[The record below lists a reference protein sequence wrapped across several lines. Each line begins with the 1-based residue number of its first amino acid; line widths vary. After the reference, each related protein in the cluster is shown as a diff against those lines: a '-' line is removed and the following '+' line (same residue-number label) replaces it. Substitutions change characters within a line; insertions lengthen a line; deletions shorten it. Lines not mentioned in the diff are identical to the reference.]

1 MAEDATAQ
9 RRTTNPRTVIAWT
22 VGRTVAAAL
31 MIAAVGGSLQISV
44 GSGIFVFWNFFGY
57 FTIQNNLIGATALL
71 VAAHFTGKA
80 RPQWVEF
87 LRVSAAVYLGIV
99 VTVYWILLAPTENE
113 LTHWTNLILHLLSG
127 VFLVIDWLL
136 EGPREGLPLRRVWI
150 VLMYPI
156 AWLAVVLI
164 RGATDGWF
172 PYPFLDPAT
181 GYGSIAVVILGIIV
195 GGLVVGSLLYRAT
208 RWRVITPS

>member
-1 MAEDATAQ
+1 
-9 RRTTNPRTVIAWT
+9 
-22 VGRTVAAAL
+22 

-44 GSGIFVFWNFFGY
+44 ASGAFVFWNFFGY

-71 VAAHFTGKA
+71 VAAHFTGRA

-99 VTVYWILLAPTENE
+99 VTVYWILLAPTESN
-113 LTHWTNLILHLLSG
+113 LMHWTNLIVHGLSG
-127 VFLVIDWLL
+127 LFLLADWLL
-136 EGPREGLPLRRVWI
+136 EGPREGLPLRRVWV
-150 VLMYPI
+150 VLIYPV

-172 PYPFLDPAT
+172 PYPFLDPAK

-195 GGLVVGSLLYRAT
+195 GGVAVGSLLYRAT
-208 RWRVITPS
+208 RWRVITPSA